1 MGAWYSD
8 PERRTATTEP
18 IPSDASRTGDGP
30 APTRVRWDAVA
41 LFVGLALVLGWV
53 VALPLWLTGG
63 LNNPDFLVAG
73 IVMMATP
80 AVAALVT
87 TFRVVRPAHPGREL
101 GLVPVRP
108 VRRLVVFLLIGL
120 VGPPLLVL
128 AAVVVGGLLGALQ
141 VDLSMQAFAASMA
154 ESGEPVPDG
163 RTSSAL
169 ALMVLAIILIGP
181 FITGVLG
188 FGEELGWRGF
198 LLPALR
204 PLGTWPALTLTGV
217 IQGLWHA
224 PFILLGVNYGRTDLL
239 GLLYCVVFNVLT
251 GALMGWLRMRSASV
265 WPCALAHGA
274 GNTAYSILVGVL
286 VANPPTDV
294 STPFI
299 GWTGWL
305 VCAVVIA
312 ALTVTRQY
320 RWAETTP
327 VSAHSR

>member
-1 MGAWYSD
+1 
-8 PERRTATTEP
+8 
-18 IPSDASRTGDGP
+18 
-30 APTRVRWDAVA
+30 
-41 LFVGLALVLGWV
+41 
-53 VALPLWLTGG
+53 
-63 LNNPDFLVAG
+63 
-73 IVMMATP
+73 MMATP

-128 AAVVVGGLLGALQ
+128 AAVLVGGLLGVLQ
-141 VDLSMQAFAASMA
+141 VDLSVQALAASMA
-154 ESGEPVPDG
+154 QSGEPVPEG

-169 ALMVLAIILIGP
+169 AFMVLAIILIGP

-204 PLGTWPALTLTGV
+204 PLGTWPALTLTGL

-224 PFILLGVNYGRTDLL
+224 PFISLGVNYGAHRPAWAAVLRRVQRADGRTRGIAADAV
-239 GLLYCVVFNVLT
+239 GIGMAVCPRPRSRQHR
-251 GALMGWLRMRSASV
+251 LRDNRRR
-265 WPCALAHGA
+265 PGRKPAHKHQH
-274 GNTAYSILVGVL
+274 
-286 VANPPTDV
+286 PMD
-294 STPFI
+294 

-305 VCAVVIA
+305 VLAVVIA

-320 RWAETTP
+320 RWAP
-327 VSAHSR
+327 NSPR